1 MKKSEL
7 KQIIKEE
14 ISKALK
20 QTIYD
25 EGYNYFFTTGPI
37 SENPY
42 NKDTEN
48 EQYSLW
54 NKGFKDASKT
64 LYESQKLN
72 TQQEMK
78 NLMSDILESNKKI
91 KNLMKQKGYEI

>member
-14 ISKALK
+14 LKNSLNKRNTYQELSDIIHDNEGNLGDITDAVYEWINQNFTIKNENLSK
-20 QTIYD
+20 
-25 EGYNYFFTTGPI
+25 
-37 SENPY
+37 
-42 NKDTEN
+42 
-48 EQYSLW
+48 
-54 NKGFKDASKT
+54 
-64 LYESQKLN
+64 SQKQS